1 MKFQGTKVSLGLVLS
16 GALLLGACTSPEPT
30 EPEDTAS
37 GSASAA
43 PSASEGTG
51 GGDAAAGCLQDVGVT
66 ETTDGEVRY
75 TAGPGDWSGY
85 NSITNGTYSTY
96 NSVIAAHM
104 FSSFVY
110 FGTDGTI
117 CDNTDFGT
125 YEVTSDDPLTV
136 KYTINEEA
144 VWSDGTPVTINDYL
158 MDWAAQNPEFIAP
171 GFASGENPDAAAVF
185 DHVSTSF
192 AQYVLEGPEGE
203 VGSKEFTV
211 VYTNPNPDYK
221 IIVTSALPEH
231 VIATQAGLEPGALA
245 QAVID
250 RDAETV
256 TSAAEFWNTGWIFNP
271 GELPAADVT
280 PSSGPYMIKDGSWQA
295 GNSLTLTANEDYWGT
310 PAATRDLVFRFIDDA
325 QQVQALGNKDVQ
337 VIQPQATVD
346 TVGQLEA
353 LGSSVTI
360 ESGSSL
366 TWEHLDF
373 NFRENN
379 VFGNNETGLT
389 LRTAFA
395 HCVPRQQ
402 IVDTLIAPIAPD
414 TVLMNAREVFP
425 FQDNYDE
432 VVGVSYDGRFD
443 TVDLEKSKELVAE
456 AGIATPIDVRI
467 GYRAG
472 NQRRTETVAA
482 IQSSCKEAGFNVI
495 DSSAEDFFTN
505 ANVNGDYEV
514 ALFAWAGSGQ
524 ITSGENI
531 YASGKPQNTS
541 EFSSEIVDAAWAELV
556 ATLDETV
563 HLEQTKIIEKELW
576 DQLHGIPLYAHP
588 LVVAYDS
595 TLSNVR
601 ATATQDQVSWNA
613 PQWVAK

>member
-30 EPEDTAS
+30 DPEDAAS
-37 GSASAA
+37 GSASATA
-43 PSASEGTG
+43 SASEGAG
-51 GGDAAAGCLQDVGVT
+51 GGDAAAGCLQDVGIT
-66 ETTDGEVRY
+66 ETTDGEVRF

-85 NSITNGTYSTY
+85 NTITNGTYSTY

-104 FSSFVY
+104 FSNFVY

-125 YEVTSDDPLTV
+125 YEVTSEDPLTV
-136 KYTINEEA
+136 EYTINEEA

-171 GFASGENPDAAAVF
+171 GFATGEDPEAAVF

-203 VGSKEFTV
+203 VGSKNFTV
-211 VYTNPNPDYK
+211 VYTNPNPDYR
-221 IIVTSALPEH
+221 IMVTAPLPEH
-231 VIATQAGLEPGALA
+231 VLAAQAGLEPGALA

-256 TSAAEFWNTGWIFNP
+256 KSAAEFWNTGWIFNP
-271 GELPAADVT
+271 GELPEASVT
-280 PSSGPYMIKDGSWQA
+280 PSSGPYMIKEGGWQA

-353 LGSSVTI
+353 LGSAVSI

-379 VFGNNETGLT
+379 VFGNPDTGLT

-432 VVGVSYDGRFD
+432 IVGVSYDGRFD

-456 AGIATPIDVRI
+456 AGIATPIDVRL

-531 YASGKPQNTS
+531 YATAKPQNTS

>member
-30 EPEDTAS
+30 DPEDAAS
-37 GSASAA
+37 GSASATA
-43 PSASEGTG
+43 SASEGAG
-51 GGDAAAGCLQDVGVT
+51 GGDAAAGCLQDVGIT
-66 ETTDGEVRY
+66 ETADGEVRF

-85 NSITNGTYSTY
+85 NTITNGTYSTY

-104 FSSFVY
+104 FSNFVY

-125 YEVTSDDPLTV
+125 YEVTSEDPLTV
-136 KYTINEEA
+136 EYTINEEA

-171 GFASGENPDAAAVF
+171 GFATGEDPEAAVF

-203 VGSKEFTV
+203 VGSKNFTV
-211 VYTNPNPDYK
+211 VYTNPNPDYR
-221 IIVTSALPEH
+221 IMVTAPLPEH
-231 VIATQAGLEPGALA
+231 VLAAQAGLEPGALA

-256 TSAAEFWNTGWIFNP
+256 KSAAEFWNTGWIFNP
-271 GELPAADVT
+271 GELPEASVT
-280 PSSGPYMIKDGSWQA
+280 PSSGPYMIKEGGWQA

-353 LGSSVTI
+353 LGSAVSI

-379 VFGNNETGLT
+379 VFGNPDTGLT

-432 VVGVSYDGRFD
+432 IVGVSYDGRFD

-456 AGIATPIDVRI
+456 AGIATPIDVRL

-531 YASGKPQNTS
+531 YATAKPQNTS